1 MTMAILYGFAIRCT
15 ASLLGKVQLPSLTS
29 SKAYS
34 IELHL
39 KRTNTYLS
47 LAAKAVV
54 EQAYRRQQD
63 DKTNSCRHPNDHRHA
78 KGER

>member
-1 MTMAILYGFAIRCT
+1 MEG
-15 ASLLGKVQLPSLTS
+15 GKVQLPSLTS

-34 IELHL
+34 SELHL